1 VIHVVRWLV
10 AVCALLVT
18 IVAVPADP
26 QPALIPVRIAST
38 PIDVGAQVYY
48 AQALGYFKAA
58 GLDVQIQTIDNGAAI
73 AAAVAGGAADIGQSN
88 VVSLAAAHQK
98 GLPFIVIAPAGTYT
112 ASSPTTVLVTLADA
126 PYATAK
132 DFEGKTLVTNGILN
146 IAQIGGDAWLDANGA
161 NFKAVK
167 WVEIPVNAT
176 ATALQTHRVDGAMMS
191 EPSLSAALASGGF
204 KVLAQPYTSIGTHW
218 QIGAWFATSS
228 WLTAH
233 PDVAKKF
240 LAVMK
245 KTAVW
250 ANAHQAESLKI
261 LSDSSK
267 VDFPKKMH
275 RSVYAITID
284 PALFQPVIDAAAKF
298 GAITTTFPAKDLF
311 PDLR

>member
-1 VIHVVRWLV
+1 MHVVRWLV
-10 AVCALLVT
+10 AVCALVVT
-18 IVAVPADP
+18 IAAVPADP
-26 QPALIPVRIAST
+26 QPALVPLRIAST

-48 AQALGYFKAA
+48 AQALGYFKDA

-112 ASSPTTVLVTLADA
+112 ASAPTTVLVTLADA

-176 ATALQTHRVDGAMMS
+176 ATALQTHRVDAAMMS

-204 KVLAQPYTSIGTHW
+204 KVYAQPYTAIGTHW
-218 QIGAWFATSS
+218 QIGAWFATRS
-228 WLTAH
+228 WLADH

-250 ANAHQAESLKI
+250 ANAHQAQSLKI
-261 LSDSSK
+261 LSDVSK
-267 VDFPKKMH
+267 VDFPKNMH

-298 GAITTTFPAKDLF
+298 GAITTTFPAKELF